1 MECEYVVAGRLWNF
15 DVSRQ
20 FSSQWAKRVE
30 TEENMRDT
38 GVLK

>member
-1 MECEYVVAGRLWNF
+1 MECEYVEAGKLWNF

-20 FSSQWAKRVE
+20 FSSQRAKRVE
-30 TEENMRDT
+30 TEENKRDT